1 MELSMHRPLALALL
15 TFACAPHRPD
25 TTASAGI
32 SETAGAAEPF
42 TGPKTGTGTAPSES
56 VHPAS
61 IKTKLNRNIVRNG

>member
-1 MELSMHRPLALALL
+1 MTTTRFGVVAIAG
-15 TFACAPHRPD
+15 